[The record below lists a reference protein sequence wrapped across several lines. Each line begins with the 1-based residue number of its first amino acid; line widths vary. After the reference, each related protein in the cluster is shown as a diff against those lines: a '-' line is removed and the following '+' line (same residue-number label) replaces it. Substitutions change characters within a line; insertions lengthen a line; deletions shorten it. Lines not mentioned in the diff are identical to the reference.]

1 MIMFKV
7 LTVMLKRFW
16 SQALHMEMIVQDN
29 TLNENETI
37 HSDDPFEIYGIL
49 NKKVDKDIHVSEE
62 LPFPPGFTPI
72 DNEGG
77 KNLDDTS
84 EEVNKLTS
92 KERSYSRSKDHF
104 SSRCNSGT
112 QSRRSQTCGS
122 LLEVLDEMVK
132 VGQAMGYNMEGCM
145 NNIEAI
151 IGLGHKTKK
160 GWIKELCVKHR
171 INFIALKE
179 TKMEKMDLFTI
190 KALWVMYPLLTTFVA
205 IMGTWTPTST
215 KLLIISIYA
224 PQEQL
229 SEKRQLWDYLNIMM
243 SRWEGEVVIL
253 GDFNEVHMKQERFGS
268 NFNTQGANAFN
279 NFIDMSGLV
288 DIPLDGFS
296 FTWAHILATKM
307 SKLDRFL
314 ISEGLMV
321 TLPHLSAICLDRHL
335 SDHRPILLQEL
346 SLDYGPTPF
355 RIFHSWFKLKEFDKV
370 VEESWRNSHSET
382 LNDQGESN
390 AELLNHRSSLMKEL
404 QDISSIEMLEV
415 SQKAKVQW
423 AIEGDE
429 NSKYFHGILNKKKAN
444 LAIRGILRD
453 GEWLSDPNQVK
464 AEFLNHFSN
473 RVSYDEIKKAVW
485 ECGLN
490 KSPGPD
496 GFSFDLFRKYW
507 KLIDVDVVAA
517 VQEFFVTSKFPRGC
531 NSLFIALILKVQ
543 DAKVV
548 KDFRP
553 ISLIGSMYKIIAKV
567 LANRLSIVIPN
578 LISEVQSAFVSN
590 RQILDGPFILNEFL
604 SWCKYKNTKALIFKV
619 DFEKAFD
626 LVRWDYLDDTLK
638 AFGFGEKWCGWIDGC
653 IKSVMGSI
661 LVNGSLT
668 SEFKFQRVLGAGL
681 FKGVY
686 INGSLTLS
694 HLFYA
699 DDVVFIGEWSE
710 SNIRTIVH
718 VLKCFFLASGLKI
731 NLHKSKLMGI
741 GVNSQIVS
749 NGANTI
755 GCSTFSTP
763 FNYFGVKVGD
773 IMSRGNSWAEVIS
786 KLSSRLFR
794 WKLKTLSS
802 EGRLT
807 LIKSVLTAIPLYHM
821 SIFKAPICVLNKME
835 AIRRNFFNGV
845 EGLDRIITWI
855 AWKHVLASKEK
866 GGLGVSSY
874 FALNQALLLKWV
886 WRFISQ
892 DTSLWSK
899 FIIAVHGYKGSL
911 DKVATITRTSPWLD
925 ILREVSSLKSKGIDL
940 LNYAG
945 RKKDI
950 NVAEKLGHS
959 SLVFSFRRHPRGEA
973 EEEQLHSLLSCIDYV
988 GLPQIP
994 DRWVWSLSS
1003 WINVV
1008 PIKVNILAWR
1018 VPLDKLPTRLNLSR
1032 LGMEISS
1039 ILCPLC
1045 NVAVES
1051 SSHLFFS
1058 LLSGSSSLASNSKMD
1073 AVVAME
1079 CVGVARS
1086 LTCSPI
1092 VDPFH
1097 EVKSKRDKK
1106 NEIKGTDEA
1115 YLGKT
1120 INEAVITV
1128 PPYFDDAQR
1137 QANKDTGRISGLDVA
1152 RILNGELLTYEI
1164 GLAAAPAASRYSK
1177 AATEVYLRRDRVA
1190 AHEFCQKAQ
1199 KEWSNAEKL
1208 HTIAAKEI
1216 LAIRNCENDDWTL
1229 DMNGLHAT
1237 AHVFSVSCNV

>member
-1 MIMFKV
+1 
-7 LTVMLKRFW
+7 
-16 SQALHMEMIVQDN
+16 
-29 TLNENETI
+29 
-37 HSDDPFEIYGIL
+37 
-49 NKKVDKDIHVSEE
+49 
-62 LPFPPGFTPI
+62 
-72 DNEGG
+72 
-77 KNLDDTS
+77 
-84 EEVNKLTS
+84 
-92 KERSYSRSKDHF
+92 
-104 SSRCNSGT
+104 
-112 QSRRSQTCGS
+112 
-122 LLEVLDEMVK
+122 
-132 VGQAMGYNMEGCM
+132 
-145 NNIEAI
+145 
-151 IGLGHKTKK
+151 
-160 GWIKELCVKHR
+160 
-171 INFIALKE
+171 
-179 TKMEKMDLFTI
+179 
-190 KALWVMYPLLTTFVA
+190 MYPLLTTFVA

-314 ISEGLMV
+314 ISEGLM
-321 TLPHLSAICLDRHL
+321 
-335 SDHRPILLQEL
+335 L

-382 LNDQGESN
+382 LNGMMHLKKKFQSLKVAIKHWSREAKFSLHANKSVIQKKLSDVDKCIDQGESN

-404 QDISSIEMLEV
+404 QDISSIEMLE
-415 SQKAKVQW
+415 
-423 AIEGDE
+423 
-429 NSKYFHGILNKKKAN
+429 
-444 LAIRGILRD
+444 
-453 GEWLSDPNQVK
+453 
-464 AEFLNHFSN
+464 
-473 RVSYDEIKKAVW
+473 
-485 ECGLN
+485 
-490 KSPGPD
+490 
-496 GFSFDLFRKYW
+496 
-507 KLIDVDVVAA
+507 LIDVDVVAA

-531 NSLFIALILKVQ
+531 NSSFIALMLKVQ

-548 KDFRP
+548 KYFCP

-567 LANRLSIVIPN
+567 LANRLSIVILN

-626 LVRWDYLDDTLK
+626 SVRWDYLDDTLK
-638 AFGFGEKWCGWIDGC
+638 AFGFGEKWYGWIDGC

-731 NLHKSKLMGI
+731 NLHKRKLMGI

-755 GCSTFSTP
+755 GC
-763 FNYFGVKVGD
+763 
-773 IMSRGNSWAEVIS
+773 SRGNSWAEVIS

-950 NVAEKLGHS
+950 NVAEKLGHF

-973 EEEQLHSLLSCIDYV
+973 EEEQLHSLLSCIDSV

-994 DRWVWSLSS
+994 DH

-1086 LTCSPI
+1086 LTRSPI